1 MLSEWLSSYSFFLL
15 EVFIPWY
22 SFLGVFYTSLHV
34 DPTLVFMTFSLHW
47 HLFIILYEVTRQ
59 SQATE
64 SQGQTLWAPRI
75 VWTRAKPQTT
85 EHDMKALH
93 ILANDGL
100 TQYRL
105 DFPFLF
111 IHPSSPLLNL
121 DSPIRHHSGR
131 ECIGLHC
138 FNSLRSPRISLCW
151 SAYLS
156 ICVKPGKKNANSA
169 RRNWAC
175 PYLNTIRLAVAPG
188 LGLFCCWQPRRCVF
202 C

>member
-1 MLSEWLSSYSFFLL
+1 MTLSEWLSSYSFFLL
-15 EVFIPWY
+15 ELFIPWC

-64 SQGQTLWAPRI
+64 SPGQTLWAPRI

-111 IHPSSPLLNL
+111 IHPLLPSVKSWQSNQAPQWKRMHWTSLFQLITIPSHKPVLICIPFNL
-121 DSPIRHHSGR
+121 R
-131 ECIGLHC
+131 EAGE
-138 FNSLRSPRISLCW
+138 
-151 SAYLS
+151 
-156 ICVKPGKKNANSA
+156 KK
-169 RRNWAC
+169 C
-175 PYLNTIRLAVAPG
+175 K
-188 LGLFCCWQPRRCVF
+188 
-202 C
+202 